1 MTLATRSALLLSTV
15 FMLVFGTA
23 VVLSLGFFEE
33 RFVAVTG
40 QYQLKLLQEYGQNLE
55 TKISTAHSTL
65 AAAGQLLDAKMLANP
80 ASAAKFLESRTFL
93 QRNFKQGL
101 YIFGTTG
108 ELIASSPGASNT
120 AAASA
125 AATPTEMTLVQSTL
139 ARPEPHVSLAFAKP
153 GAPKQ
158 PVIALSAPIFD
169 ANHVLLG
176 VIQGSLEL
184 LDKNYA
190 GSLVPVKIGDT
201 GYLYMI
207 DKQRT
212 MLFHP
217 DRARWLSLATKPGQ
231 NAGLDRA
238 VTDGFQGSTDNVNST
253 GLHALSTFVQL
264 KSLGWI
270 LAANFPMSEVR
281 EPFRRSLATIAGVAL
296 VAGALIFLAVIF
308 VVRRTLLPVRLLTRH
323 LVEVGQGQARPM
335 SIPNAGELGLMT
347 QAYNQMLTELNA
359 SEAARMDGER
369 RLRELNASLEHRVQ
383 ERTEEL
389 GKTNSE
395 LQLTLSSNETM
406 KNELVRSE
414 KLAALGKMVAG
425 LAHELNTPIGNALLA
440 ASALRVRTQ
449 NLSKL
454 IDEGVLKRS
463 ELRDFQINGSG
474 AATLVENNLMRAA
487 DLINNFKQVAVD
499 QTAEHRREFQLD
511 KTIVEVLSTMDYM
524 VRTRPILVHQDLQL
538 GITMQSYPGPLGQ
551 VIINFFTNALTHAF
565 APDKD
570 GEIWIR
576 AALTDDDWVTIEFKD
591 NGVGIPQEHVDKV
604 FDPFFTTRLGQGG
617 SGLGLSIA
625 YNIATAMLGGH
636 INVYSNPEQGTT
648 FTVLLPRVAP
658 DLTAKQKLPY

>member
-23 VVLSLGFFEE
+23 VVLSLGFFEQ
-33 RFVAVTG
+33 RFVAVTS
-40 QYQLKLLQEYGQNLE
+40 QYQLKLLQEYAQNLE
-55 TKISTAHSTL
+55 TKISTAHATL
-65 AAAGQLLDAKMLANP
+65 AAAGQLVDAKILADP
-80 ASAAKFLESRTFL
+80 AGAKKFLESRTFL

-101 YIFGTTG
+101 YLFDATG
-108 ELIASSPGASNT
+108 RLIASTT
-120 AAASA
+120 AAKPAASVV
-125 AATPTEMTLVQSTL
+125 TTLTETALVNSTL
-139 ARPEPHVSLAFAKP
+139 ARPEPQVSLAFARL

-158 PVIALSAPIFD
+158 PVIALSAPIWD
-169 ANHVLLG
+169 QKTHVLLG
-176 VIQGSLEL
+176 VIQGSLDL

-190 GSLVPVKIGDT
+190 GGLVPVKIGDT
-201 GYLYMI
+201 GYLYMV

-217 DRARWLSLATKPGQ
+217 DPARRLALSAKPGQ

-238 VTDGFQGSTDNVNST
+238 IAEGFEGSTDNVNST
-253 GLHALSTFVQL
+253 GLHALTTFVQL
-264 KSLGWI
+264 KSLAWI

-281 EPFRRSLATIAGVAL
+281 EPFRRSLTTIAGVAL
-296 VAGALIFLAVIF
+296 AAGILIFLAVVF
-308 VVRRTLLPVRLLTRH
+308 VVRRSLLPVRLLTQH
-323 LVEVGQGQARPM
+323 LTEVGHGKARPM

-369 RLRELNASLEHRVQ
+369 RLRELNASLEHRVEQ
-383 ERTEEL
+383 RTGEL
-389 GKTNSE
+389 ETANAA
-395 LQLTLSSNETM
+395 LQRTLSSNEAM

-440 ASALRVRTQ
+440 ASALRIRTQ
-449 NLSKL
+449 NLSQL
-454 IDEGVLKRS
+454 MDDGTLKRS
-463 ELRDFQINGSG
+463 ELRDFQVNGAG
-474 AATLVENNLMRAA
+474 AAALVENNLMRAA

-511 KTIVEVLSTMDYM
+511 KTIVEVLSTLEYL
-524 VRTRPILVHQDLQL
+524 VRQRPIAVHQELQP
-538 GITMQSYPGPLGQ
+538 GVTMQSYPGPLGQ

-565 APDKD
+565 PTDTV

-576 AALTDDDWVTIEFKD
+576 TTLQDDDWVSIEFKD

-636 INVYSNPEQGTT
+636 IDVHSSPEGGTT

-658 DLTAKQKLPY
+658 DLTGKHKLPY

>member
-1 MTLATRSALLLSTV
+1 MLPRLTLATRSALLLSTV

-40 QYQLKLLQEYGQNLE
+40 QYQQKLLQEYGQNLE
-55 TKISTAHSTL
+55 AKISTAHSTL
-65 AAAGQLLDAKMLANP
+65 AAAGQLADAKLLADP
-80 ASAAKFLESRTFL
+80 AGAQKFLESRTFL

-101 YIFGTTG
+101 YLFGPTG
-108 ELIASSPGASNT
+108 EWVASSSMMAGPLAI
-120 AAASA
+120 
-125 AATPTEMTLVQSTL
+125 TPTEAALVQTTL
-139 ARPEPHVSLAFAKP
+139 AKPEQHISLAFAKP
-153 GAPKQ
+153 GTSKQ
-158 PVIALSAPIFD
+158 PLIALSAPIFD
-169 ANHVLLG
+169 QNHAVIG

-190 GSLVPVKIGDT
+190 GGLAPVKIGDT
-201 GYLYMI
+201 GYLYML
-207 DKQRT
+207 DRQRT

-217 DRARWLSLATKPGQ
+217 DPSRWLALAAKPGQ

-238 VTDGFQGSTDNVNST
+238 IAEGFQGSTDNVNST
-253 GLHALSTFVQL
+253 GLHALTTFVQL

-281 EPFRRSLATIAGVAL
+281 EPFRRSLTTVAGVAL
-296 VAGALIFLAVIF
+296 VAVGVVFVAVILL
-308 VVRRTLLPVRLLTRH
+308 VRRSLLPVRLLTQH

-369 RLRELNASLEHRVQ
+369 RLRELNASLEQRVEQ
-383 ERTEEL
+383 RTEEL

-395 LQLTLSSNETM
+395 LQRTLSSNEAM

-440 ASALRVRTQ
+440 ASALRLRTQ
-449 NLSKL
+449 SLSRQ
-454 IDEGVLKRS
+454 IDEGALKRS

-499 QTAEHRREFQLD
+499 QTSEHRREFQLD
-511 KTIVEVLSTMDYM
+511 KTIVEVLSTLDYM
-524 VRTRPILVHQDLQL
+524 VRSRPITVHQDLQP

-565 APDKD
+565 SDDSP
-570 GEIWIR
+570 GQIWIR
-576 AALTDDDWVTIEFKD
+576 TTLQGDDCVTIEFKD
-591 NGVGIPQEHVDKV
+591 NGVGIAQEHVNKV

-625 YNIATAMLGGH
+625 YNITTAMLGGH
-636 INVYSNPEQGTT
+636 IAVSSSAEQGTC
-648 FTVLLPRVAP
+648 FTVRLPRVAP
-658 DLTAKQKLPY
+658 DLSAKHKLPY